1 MRAPQTWPQIVLTNV
16 AEFRGHTPLHGA
28 SCFLLE
34 ASSGT
39 TWAAT
44 ALHLIG
50 ENGGVEPEIN
60 VRQLDQ
66 KISTWR
72 MFPRTVPESYVEIDK
87 VAVGGLGQGGD
98 DWLLL
103 TIKASNRALPATPLK
118 LRSRPV
124 QVGEMVFLIGCPYE
138 EEDCKQNVYAGTVVE
153 RGNAAFFRYN
163 LETPVDIRGFSGA
176 PIVDKDGHLV
186 GVMTI
191 WFQPRMKGNQYLEAG
206 GQDASYIFNY
216 TQR

>member
-1 MRAPQTWPQIVLTNV
+1 MQPPQTWPQIVLTNE

-28 SCFLLE
+28 SSFLLE
-34 ASSGT
+34 ASAST

-66 KISTWR
+66 KIAAWR
-72 MFPRTVPESYVEIDK
+72 MFPRTVPESFVEIDK

-103 TIKASNRALPATPLK
+103 TIKASSRPLPATALK
-118 LRSRPV
+118 LRSHPV
-124 QVGEMVFLIGCPYE
+124 RVGEKVFLIGCPYE
-138 EEDCKQNVYAGTVVE
+138 EEGCKQNVYAGTVVE
-153 RGNAAFFRYN
+153 RGNVAFFRYD

-186 GVMTI
+186 GVMTV
-191 WFQPRMKGNQYLEAG
+191 WFQARMQGNEFLEAG
-206 GQDASYIFNY
+206 GQDASHILGY